1 MYPSLAWMLPCAA
14 VALTLLYTS
23 FGKRRWVQITAFAL
37 LAMPFLFALSSLLI
51 YDDIDERSD
60 TLLELWPLLLLA
72 ATALALVNLLRSGRN
87 LDLHTLLPFVILVAI
102 NGTLMSQQLW
112 GSTYAIWPL
121 LVLLLAETIA
131 SFSARTTASRWFA
144 PAFVSLISLTF
155 LVCGGFYMAS
165 EDRLSYAQ
173 FPDGPTLHS
182 AFPQLA
188 GMSTPGEYLPEF
200 DELLRYVQVNI
211 PFNDGLI
218 LLPGEDPFYFATG
231 RVPRFPVLLFD
242 KATDP
247 YSPADIAALVRDRNI
262 RWFILKRDLQ
272 INEDPTPNRDATIQ
286 ALMQEFTLA
295 AHLRGYDVYRR

>member
-1 MYPSLAWMLPCAA
+1 
-14 VALTLLYTS
+14 
-23 FGKRRWVQITAFAL
+23 
-37 LAMPFLFALSSLLI
+37 
-51 YDDIDERSD
+51 
-60 TLLELWPLLLLA
+60 
-72 ATALALVNLLRSGRN
+72 
-87 LDLHTLLPFVILVAI
+87 
-102 NGTLMSQQLW
+102 MSQQLW

-165 EDRLSYAQ
+165 EDRLSYTQ
-173 FPDGPTLHS
+173 LPDGPALHS

-188 GMSTPGEYLPEF
+188 GMATPGPYLPEF